1 MCRRP
6 VTRTGRSP
14 SLHFPTLAAANAWA
28 KSLPVVVSTTEINE
42 QAFETNACSAIIT
55 RVPVVDKMPS
65 TFSSMELMRHVSR
78 FILLAAG
85 GSLLFLTGCE
95 TGRVAGGGPYHVTA
109 YRPHDPSA
117 VRVKVSLS
125 KQNVYV
131 MEGDRC
137 LMAVAISVGIPAK
150 PTPKGNFTIY
160 SKQEQKRSGSYGFS
174 VQGNRVVPSTG
185 GGPGRYVGYPMGYW
199 CEFAPAYGF
208 HQGFVHPYP
217 RTHGCIRLHGEAA
230 PKFFALV
237 KIGTPVNIAT
247 SQPED
252 ATLASTVQRVDDSK
266 APDPSPSLMIT
277 SAAFEKPSGPLLQ

>member
-1 MCRRP
+1 MIPRVR
-6 VTRTGRSP
+6 TRASTL
-14 SLHFPTLAAANAWA
+14 SL
-28 KSLPVVVSTTEINE
+28 
-42 QAFETNACSAIIT
+42 
-55 RVPVVDKMPS
+55 VDKAPRS
-65 TFSSMELMRHVSR
+65 FSSMGRMRHVSL
-78 FILLAAG
+78 FILLGAG
-85 GSLLFLTGCE
+85 GSLLLLAGCT
-95 TGRVAGGGPYHVTA
+95 TGRVASGAPYHVTA

-125 KQNVYV
+125 KENIYV
-131 MEGDRC
+131 MEGDRS
-137 LMAVAISVGIPAK
+137 LMAVACSVGIPEK

-160 SKQEQKRSGSYGFS
+160 AKEEQKRSGSYGFS

-230 PKFFALV
+230 PKFYALV
-237 KIGTPVNIAT
+237 KIGTPVNIAN

-252 ATLASTVQRVDDSK
+252 ETLGPKVQRVDDSK
-266 APDPSPSLMIT
+266 TPDPPASVMIT
-277 SAAFEKPSGPLLQ
+277 SGAFQKPSGPLLE

>member
-1 MCRRP
+1 MMAVAAGAKP
-6 VTRTGRSP
+6 YGGPSVVPYVT
-14 SLHFPTLAAANAWA
+14 AAA
-28 KSLPVVVSTTEINE
+28 LPARELE
-42 QAFETNACSAIIT
+42 RAFGTSAFT
-55 RVPVVDKMPS
+55 SPPVDKVPTS
-65 TFSSMELMRHVSR
+65 FSSMERMRHVSL
-78 FILLAAG
+78 FILLGVAG
-85 GSLLFLTGCE
+85 ALSLLTGCQ
-95 TGRVAGGGPYHVTA
+95 TGRVTAGKPYHVTA

-117 VRVKVSLS
+117 VRVRVSLS

-137 LMAVAISVGIPAK
+137 LMAAAISVGIPGK

-160 SKQEQKRSGSYGFS
+160 AKQEQKRSGSYGFS
-174 VQGNRVVPSTG
+174 VQGNRIVPSTG
-185 GGPGRYVGYPMGYW
+185 GGAGRYVGYPMGYW

-230 PKFFALV
+230 PKFYALV
-237 KIGTPVNIAT
+237 KIGTPVNIAN

-252 ATLASTVQRVDDSK
+252 ATLGPKVQRVDDSK
-266 APDPSPSLMIT
+266 TPDPSPSLMIT